1 MFIRNLASAG
11 LALVLVVGMSNFQPA
26 EAKNWR
32 NQFNRFVAGNWNGG
46 GFNYRANQSQ
56 LQQQFAGRITTCNT
70 MIDTGVNAGQL
81 SVVEEQQ
88 LRTMLDQ
95 ISAQNNSF
103 AGHGYNDAE
112 VQQLT
117 AGLAQL
123 EQLITAAGT
132 NVITRF

>member
-11 LALVLVVGMSNFQPA
+11 LALVLVVGMSNFQLA

-32 NQFNRFVAGNWNGG
+32 NQFNRFIAGNRNG

-95 ISAQNNSF
+95 ISAQNNSY

-112 VQQLT
+112 VQQLA